1 MSKTGGTSGWGPAP
15 AASSNSG
22 GGWGTAP
29 PPNPTASA
37 AWGNAN
43 DDNGQQQQPKPQQQ
57 QPQHVQQPP
66 TATAPGP
73 ANSGSNAAAPASQS
87 TTSTSWAAAAGKGLP
102 TTEANANG
110 SSTASKQLEQLNS
123 VREALFS
130 QDGWG
135 GCNVKQDTSWDIDG
149 SGANGR
155 ATNGDAQPKETNM
168 WNSQQRNDGTDL
180 WKSNLSGQPAA
191 PKPQP
196 SNPWGHTPQNP
207 TDYKNWGEDEEGAA
221 GGGPSND
228 NSMWRSEQMGPNN
241 MSKSFANFGQVFCI
255 L

>member
-15 AASSNSG
+15 AASNSG

-43 DDNGQQQQPKPQQQ
+43 DDSNQQQPPKQQQQPPQ
-57 QPQHVQQPP
+57 PAVAP
-66 TATAPGP
+66 AAPGP
-73 ANSGSNAAAPASQS
+73 ANSAAPTSQS

-155 ATNGDAQPKETNM
+155 ATNGDAQQKESNM

-196 SNPWGHTPQNP
+196 SNPWGSHTPQNP

-221 GGGPSND
+221 GGGPAND
-228 NSMWRSEQMGPNN
+228 NSMWRHDQMGGNN
-241 MSKSFANFGQVFCI
+241 ISKLQS
-255 L
+255 